1 MTQTPN
7 PLQAWFRRAAIYM
20 RLPSQGQYW
29 PEGSLDM
36 PTNGEFPVLPMTALD
51 EITYRTPDALFNGQ
65 AVIDVVQSCI
75 PNIRDAWAMPSTDLI
90 SVLISIRIASYGQD
104 MEIIST
110 CPKCNETQD
119 YTLDLR
125 QILDGLSQAD
135 FGKSL
140 SINDLEVFF
149 APMNYRQQTQIGM
162 DQYET
167 QRLIANSQDATLTDD
182 QKNQSLNEAMKRI
195 SQATTRAMAFG
206 IAGIRAPS
214 GFASEPEHIMEF
226 LTQCDRRVYAA
237 IRDHQVTLREAS
249 DIKPVDI
256 TCSSCE
262 NRYQQQ
268 IELDLANFF
277 AAAS

>member
-1 MTQTPN
+1 MTQNPN

-65 AVIDVVQSCI
+65 AVVDVVQSCL
-75 PNIRDAWAMPSTDLI
+75 PNIRDAWLMPSTDLI

-104 MEIIST
+104 MEIVST

-125 QILDGLSQAD
+125 QILDGLGQTDFSQ
-135 FGKSL
+135 SL

-167 QRLIANSQDATLTDD
+167 QRLIANSQDAALTDD
-182 QKNQSLNEAMKRI
+182 QKNQALNEAMK
-195 SQATTRAMAFG
+195 
-206 IAGIRAPS
+206 IAQEI
-214 GFASEPEHIMEF
+214 
-226 LTQCDRRVYAA
+226 
-237 IRDHQVTLREAS
+237 
-249 DIKPVDI
+249 
-256 TCSSCE
+256 CE
-262 NRYQQQ
+262 NAPLSIVAAKHVINEYVKDPGAHNAGDRPPHVRDGAIIAKSTFAIFQFNAKSRRTNPRPPEQ
-268 IELDLANFF
+268 LALKLFI
-277 AAAS
+277 